1 MREAGSAVRPRYGP
15 EFECVCPGARKP
27 DRDDYAAEACRRPEI
42 CLYSLCYQR
51 IRRCISGMPTY
62 EYECRSCGH
71 EFETFQS
78 MSDDALTDC
87 PECRRSDLRRLIGGG
102 SGIIFKGSGFYVND
116 SRSSGASKS
125 SGAKESGDA
134 KSSASSS
141 EKSSA
146 GSAAKP
152 SSAQGEK
159 AGA

>member
-1 MREAGSAVRPRYGP
+1 
-15 EFECVCPGARKP
+15 
-27 DRDDYAAEACRRPEI
+27 
-42 CLYSLCYQR
+42 
-51 IRRCISGMPTY
+51 MPTY

-116 SRSSGASKS
+116 SRPSGASKS
-125 SGAKESGDA
+125 SGAKESGDS

-141 EKSSA
+141 AKSSD
-146 GSAAKP
+146 GSAAKS
-152 SSAQGEK
+152 SSAPGGK
-159 AGA
+159 AGS